1 MVQLRSRERGSD
13 VNDAAALAL
22 VRLLEQFG
30 PGVAAQQD
38 RLRSLLQDEC
48 PAAKREIAALMQA
61 VDEGI
66 PDDLLRVTSGEPFES
81 LGPRL
86 AKRLSE
92 QKALEREAAEWA
104 VQAWAHALGVD
115 LAAPPRSIASEDRH
129 TLPGEWRNHRAD
141 GGRRA
146 SEFLETRQGATP
158 PGDADQANEPHDESE
173 FARPARTIW
182 ADALDRFRGLSARMR
197 ALIGVA
203 SVAVIALVAW
213 QALYKPGPEIQRVEM
228 SEAFIADGKRR
239 PIFVDFNAR
248 GARVRSIDIRVARSD
263 GKWEPNNWTINID
276 PQDSVRGRTQ
286 AGTLSYRSQT
296 QSRATFELVL
306 VGADGKRSAPFERTF
321 DITPPPATPPRITS
335 INAPSPLYERVEFA
349 VTIGFE
355 DADGD
360 VAKIERKVV
369 ESPVKWPDESRT
381 VDVPEA
387 KGRTNGAVTYRF
399 GPQASQRS
407 IVEFVLIDGRGNR
420 SEPQRL
426 TFEVLPPPAANA
438 SQRSA
443 EPRALPQV
451 PSQSVADRISN
462 CIPPA
467 NLPPQDRWA
476 WVQRNCLG
484 NPK

>member
-1 MVQLRSRERGSD
+1 M
-13 VNDAAALAL
+13 NDAAALAL
-22 VRLLEQFG
+22 DRLLKQFG
-30 PGVAAQQD
+30 PGLAAQPD

-48 PAAKREIAALMQA
+48 PTAKREIAALMQA
-61 VDEGI
+61 MDEGI
-66 PDDLLRVTSGEPFES
+66 PEDLLRVTSGEPFES

-92 QKALEREAAEWA
+92 QKALAREAADWA
-104 VQAWAHALGVD
+104 VQAWARALGMGSAAVPMQSGREYARLQIEQLVD
-115 LAAPPRSIASEDRH
+115 DRADAS
-129 TLPGEWRNHRAD
+129 HRARAREKD
-141 GGRRA
+141 HQGTGASFDSASTSERRLGVQA
-146 SEFLETRQGATP
+146 
-158 PGDADQANEPHDESE
+158 ADSG
-173 FARPARTIW
+173 RTIW
-182 ADALDRFRGLSARMR
+182 ADALDWFRRLSARKR
-197 ALIGVA
+197 ALVVLAAG
-203 SVAVIALVAW
+203 ALVVIVAW
-213 QALYKPGPEIQRVEM
+213 STLYKPGPEIQRVEM

-335 INAPSPLYERVEFA
+335 INAPSPLYERGEFA

-360 VAKIERKVV
+360 VAKVERKVV
-369 ESPVKWPDESRT
+369 ESPIKWQEESRT

-407 IVEFVLIDGRGNR
+407 IVEFVLIDERGNR
-420 SEPQRL
+420 SEPRRL

-438 SQRSA
+438 SQRGA

-462 CIPPA
+462 CVPPA
-467 NLPPQDRWA
+467 SLSPQDRWA
-476 WVQRNCLG
+476 WVQRNCIG
-484 NPK
+484 IRK